1 MDKPQAPITRDLF
14 AEFYVAGLLADAGW
28 HIYLPKRDYGFDFIA
43 TKRVSDSIIIRPV
56 QVKGLYPTALK
67 TNKAYYGYTGT
78 LTQIHT
84 DMMLAITF
92 FDTTHQPSPLF
103 TAFLP
108 HSQIRKRTKPQ
119 QYRAFPASFRN
130 GRAEKRR
137 DFRHFFDAD
146 GLKLMETE
154 NFPKTDIEKP
164 SRMVNVEAEKCA

>member
-1 MDKPQAPITRDLF
+1 MEKSQAPITRDLF

-28 HIYLPKRDYGFDFIA
+28 HIYFPKRDYGFDFIA
-43 TKRVSDSIIIRPV
+43 TKRVSDHIIIRPV
-56 QVKGLYPTALK
+56 QVKGLYPTASK
-67 TNKAYYGYTGT
+67 TKKAIYGYTGT
-78 LTQIHT
+78 ITQIHP
-84 DMMLAITF
+84 DMVLAITF

-108 HSQIRKRTKPQ
+108 HSQIRKGTKPQ
-119 QYRAFPASFRN
+119 QYRAYPASFRN

-154 NFPKTDIEKP
+154 DFPKSEIEKP
-164 SRMVNVEAEKCA
+164 NKGAKMEAEKYA